1 MKNGK
6 TGKIISKILVYIAL
20 LTLAISV
27 IIPVGWVFMAS
38 FKRNSEFIGADV
50 SPWALPKQLFY
61 QNFIVAFKDA
71 NMGTFFFNSVIVTA
85 LAMILLL
92 VLALPASY
100 VLARFNFR
108 GKKLLN
114 GGYMI

>member
-38 FKRNSEFIGADV
+38 
-50 SPWALPKQLFY
+50 
-61 QNFIVAFKDA
+61 
-71 NMGTFFFNSVIVTA
+71 
-85 LAMILLL
+85 
-92 VLALPASY
+92 
-100 VLARFNFR
+100 
-108 GKKLLN
+108 
-114 GGYMI
+114 